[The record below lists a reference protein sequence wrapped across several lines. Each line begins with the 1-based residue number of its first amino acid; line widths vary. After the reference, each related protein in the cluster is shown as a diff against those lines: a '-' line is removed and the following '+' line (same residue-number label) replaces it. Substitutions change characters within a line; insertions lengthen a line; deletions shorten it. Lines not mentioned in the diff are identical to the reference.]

1 MESQHIFNGDMTRAA
16 RILVKVSAQYIAREA
31 NVTKEELRDFEKG
44 RHEAPQV
51 SRRILVSW
59 KDANHAEEDRSEGQ
73 GAVCAAGVGAL
84 AGVPV
89 ADRCC

>member
-44 RHEAPQV
+44 R
-51 SRRILVSW
+51 S
-59 KDANHAEEDRSEGQ
+59 
-73 GAVCAAGVGAL
+73 
-84 AGVPV
+84 
-89 ADRCC
+89 